1 MIRLKMEYENE
12 FGHIYTMENKVD
24 VYPDLGNDI
33 LDEFATQINRFMGQ
47 IGYPSFNKD
56 KIFLESVT
64 EEEYDY
70 LIGCLDEY
78 RENKE
83 END

>member
-12 FGHIYTMENKVD
+12 FGHTFTMENKVD
-24 VYPDLGNDI
+24 VYSEFGNDI
-33 LDEFATQINRFMGQ
+33 LDEFARQINKFMEQ
-47 IGYPSFNKD
+47 IGYLSFNKD

-70 LIGCLDEY
+70 LIECLDEY

>member
-12 FGHIYTMENKVD
+12 FGHTFMMENKVD
-24 VYPDLGNDI
+24 VYSDLGNDT

-47 IGYPSFNKD
+47 IGYLSFDKD

-78 RENKE
+78 RESKE
-83 END
+83 KNV

>member
-12 FGHIYTMENKVD
+12 FGHKFTMENKTEI
-24 VYPDLGNDI
+24 YPDLGNDT
-33 LDEFATQINRFMGQ
+33 LDELAEQINNFMRQ

-64 EEEYDY
+64 EEEYEY

-78 RENKE
+78 REKN
-83 END
+83 N